1 MNRAVTRKLVFAA
14 ILICI
19 FTGLRIVHLPS
30 DPPWDLSTSAGIFTD
45 EHHNIYCVRN
55 KILFG
60 EWMMTKW
67 NMYILSPL
75 WTILQYPILLLLG
88 IGMWQIKILAII
100 LSFLTMILI
109 YRSFKEHFGYWHGIL
124 AVSLVGLN
132 YILMMYNRLGLW
144 ENLIMFFMAL
154 TLFFWQR
161 AVRTKRHV
169 HFFLA
174 GCAAFLVFVAK
185 GMTAYFVVSF
195 FLALLLTQPSGGAK
209 RKAWLK
215 NLTFGV
221 LGIIAAAF
229 VWYVAFY
236 LPNTEQLELL
246 RSNWTGRAFP
256 KHPVITLLTVTS
268 PILLRFRFMPLTLL
282 ACWFYG
288 LQLLNRRYF
297 KIDPVEMLIL
307 FWLAGAAA
315 FPSIL
320 NYNPMRYFLPA
331 VLPIIL
337 ASVIF
342 IMRLVS
348 PEPDGLERRAAPL
361 QFYGFLFLYLS
372 ATFYYF
378 VIPYTGIYFHE
389 AARVLH
395 IEGMNPWQR
404 LVMSL
409 FLGGGLTLVTGFFM
423 SFGRIS
429 GIIAVLRKPLAVFF
443 IGGILVVNMK
453 FYLRWALEPTYVIRD
468 SSREVGKI
476 LEPDAFILGQGVTPL
491 VIENKIRCLAY
502 PNMFD
507 DGKRLFY
514 DYPVTHLYLSHYA
527 NRINSYK
534 KHYPVLME
542 YSEVI
547 ASYEIWGQKFHLF
560 EVNVPPEEREQ
571 AFKYR

>member
-1 MNRAVTRKLVFAA
+1 MNRAIARKLVFAA
-14 ILICI
+14 ILICL

-67 NMYILSPL
+67 NMYIFSPL

-88 IGMWQIKILAII
+88 IGMWQIKVLAII

-109 YRSFKEHFGYWHGIL
+109 YRSFREYFGYWYGIL

-169 HFFLA
+169 YFFLA

-195 FLALLLTQPSGGAK
+195 FLTLLLTQPSGGVK
-209 RKAWLK
+209 RAAWLK

-221 LGIIAAAF
+221 LGIIAAAS
-229 VWYVAFY
+229 VWYAAFY

-246 RSNWTGRAFP
+246 RSNWTGRAIP
-256 KHPVITLLTVTS
+256 RHPVMTLLTVTS

-282 ACWFYG
+282 TCWFYG
-288 LQLLNRRYF
+288 LQLLNRRRLS
-297 KIDPVEMLIL
+297 IDPVEMLIL

-320 NYNPMRYFLPA
+320 SYNPMRYFLPA

-337 ASVIF
+337 TSAIF
-342 IMRLVS
+342 IMRFVS
-348 PEPDGLERRAAPL
+348 PGPDGLERRAAPL
-361 QFYGFLFLYLS
+361 RFCGFLFLYLS

-378 VIPYTGIYFHE
+378 VIPYTGIYLHE

-409 FLGGGLTLVTGFFM
+409 FLGGGLTLLTGFFM
-423 SFGRIS
+423 SLGRTS
-429 GIIAVLRKPLAVFF
+429 GIIAVLRKPLAVVL
-443 IGGILVVNMK
+443 IGAILAVNMN
-453 FYLRWALEPTYVIRD
+453 FYLRWASKPTYVIRD
-468 SSREVGKI
+468 SSREVGKM
-476 LEPDAFILGQGVTPL
+476 LKPDAFILGQGVTPL
-491 VIENKIRCLAY
+491 VIENKIRCLTF

-507 DGKRLFY
+507 DGRKIFL

-527 NRINSYK
+527 NRINAYK
-534 KHYPVLME
+534 KHYPLVME

-547 ASYEIWGQKFHLF
+547 ASYEIWGKEFHLF
-560 EVNVPPEEREQ
+560 ELNIPPEERER